1 MDSYETCMK
10 LLRAESE
17 KEVSDIIENTPKMRD
32 PDNWNLLD
40 NRGTHWGVISGQASD
55 GAKALTELMTNMV
68 DAILMKRSYEENI
81 DPRGKSAP
89 QNMYDAV
96 DRFIKNLHGGKLI
109 SRDFN
114 DPWLKEFSEKNLV
127 IGLTGAKST
136 QEGNPCYTFVDN
148 GEGQSPPD
156 FPNTFLSLSAPTKG
170 SIPFVQGKYN
180 MGSSGVIIYCGD
192 KWYKLIVS
200 RRYDKNSPWGWTL
213 IRRMPS
219 SKDSQ
224 PVTEYFIPKNEGM
237 VSSFDRN
244 IIYPFQ
250 TGNKEIYKVISRESG
265 TIVKLYDYWLGSD
278 PSRNRFREA
287 LYENL
292 VETILPFRLLDFRQE
307 ESQTRATE
315 RSFGIDPRPFY
326 GMEFH
331 LLRDRRKGHEDE
343 SYTTQKEP
351 IFVDMIDDP
360 DFGTIKITAM
370 PLKKKIP
377 SWLTKSPQN
386 RIYHTVNGQVQ
397 YKQLRGYLSLQCNL
411 TALKDRVIIIVD
423 ASKLNTEAHN
433 RIWKSDRETIN
444 KTPYG
449 QKYIDIVTQRIK
461 NSDVLREMHEE
472 IAKEELSRVQD
483 EKGRDLFQQLVDV
496 DPIFAQL
503 LTDRDPSISLAS
515 GNRRDRTKSV
525 KTEFVPKYNPTYIRI
540 RGSRR
545 QFQTSDAGQVINAE
559 TDAGNDYFTRP
570 DNEGKL
576 MMSNSDIN
584 DRFQIAHSL
593 KDGRLA
599 IFITP
604 RAGYVSIADQYTTKL
619 GLSDPSMAEPVWS
632 DEVNIVII
640 EKAREPKEVKP
651 RPVKPVVPNK
661 VKKPGKAIPE
671 KGIPPFMLLTEDG
684 RNIDGHGETVK
695 WSDMTDIEGGPF
707 TESDGGVT
715 KDLGDDRVIHYINY
729 DNTWHLNSRKKISKR
744 NGQEAVTQKYIL
756 GMRILL
762 FGYQRALDQMLKGQG
777 EVPEVLH
784 NHRDLLFRLAAR
796 GAASVV
802 LPLADTLPRIVD
814 LSGAEE
820 EAE

>member
-1 MDSYETCMK
+1 MDSYETCKK

-17 KEVSDIIENTPKMRD
+17 KEVSDIIENTPEMRD
-32 PDNWNLLD
+32 SKNWNPLD
-40 NRGTHWGVISGQASD
+40 NRETNWNVNSNQASD

-68 DAILMKRSYEENI
+68 DAILMKRAHEEKIN
-81 DPRGKSAP
+81 PRGESAP
-89 QNMYDAV
+89 SNMYKAV
-96 DRFIKNLHGGKLI
+96 DRFIKNLRGGKLI
-109 SRDFN
+109 SMDFN
-114 DPWLKEFSEKNLV
+114 DSWLKEFSEKNLV
-127 IGLTGAKST
+127 IGLTGAVSIQK
-136 QEGNPCYTFVDN
+136 GNPCYTFVDN
-148 GEGQSPPD
+148 GEGQIPSD
-156 FPNTFLSLSAPTKG
+156 FPDTFLSLSAPTKK

-180 MGSSGVIIYCGD
+180 MGSSGVTIYCGD

-213 IRRMPS
+213 IRRRPS
-219 SKDSQ
+219 IEDSL
-224 PVTEYFIPKNEGM
+224 PVTEYFILKDRGI
-237 VSSFDRN
+237 VSFDRD

-250 TGNKEIYKVISRESG
+250 TRSRETYKAISRESG
-265 TIVKLYDYWLGSD
+265 TIVKLYDYWLGLD

-307 ESQTRATE
+307 ESQTRTTE

-331 LLRDRRKGHEDE
+331 LLRDRHKGHEDE

-351 IFVDMIDDP
+351 MFVDVIDDP
-360 DFGTIKITAM
+360 DFGSIKITAM

-377 SWLTKSPQN
+377 SWLNKSPQN
-386 RIYHTVNGQVQ
+386 RIFHTVNGQVQ
-397 YKQLRGYLSLQCNL
+397 YKQLRGYLSLRCNL
-411 TALKDRVIIIVD
+411 PALKDRVIIIVD
-423 ASKLNTEAHN
+423 ASNLSAEAHN
-433 RIWKSDRETIN
+433 RIWKGDRETIN
-444 KTPYG
+444 QTPYG
-449 QKYIDIVTQRIK
+449 MRYIDLVTQKIK
-461 NSDVLREMHEE
+461 NSDVLKEMHEE

-503 LTDRDPSISLAS
+503 LTDKDPSISLAS
-515 GNRRDRTKSV
+515 GNRKKVSKPVKS
-525 KTEFVPKYNPTYIRI
+525 EFSPKHSPTYIRI
-540 RGSRR
+540 RGRRR
-545 QFQTSDAGQVINAE
+545 QFETSEAGQVIKTE
-559 TDAGNDYFTRP
+559 TDADNDYFTRP

-576 MMSNSDIN
+576 IMSNPDIN
-584 DRFQIAHSL
+584 NRFQVSHPL
-593 KDGRLA
+593 KDGQLT

-604 RAGYVSIADQYTTKL
+604 KPEYVSIGDKYTTEL
-619 GLSDPSMAEPVWS
+619 GLFDPSMAEPVWS
-632 DEVNIVII
+632 EEVEIVII
-640 EKAREPKEVKP
+640 ERDKEPKKVKP

-661 VKKPGKAIPE
+661 VKKPGQATPE
-671 KGIPPFMLLTEDG
+671 KGIPPFRLLTEDG